1 MESEKKYYCVNSKT
15 LATSLNY
22 CGFSYLRFNDKD
34 NNNETS
40 YSFEDS
46 KEFQEALDILNK
58 LRRKNNK
65 YKK

>member
-1 MESEKKYYCVNSKT
+1 V
-15 LATSLNY
+15 
-22 CGFSYLRFNDKD
+22 GFSYFRFNDKD

-40 YSFEDS
+40 YSFENTES
-46 KEFQEALDILNK
+46 FREALDILNE